1 MRGSTPSPDLAA
13 TSGLRM
19 DSEWLPGWQG
29 PQEREREPCGLGK
42 LKLLLL
48 N

>member
-29 PQEREREPCGLGK
+29 PRSGSREPCALGK
-42 LKLLLL
+42 LKLLPL